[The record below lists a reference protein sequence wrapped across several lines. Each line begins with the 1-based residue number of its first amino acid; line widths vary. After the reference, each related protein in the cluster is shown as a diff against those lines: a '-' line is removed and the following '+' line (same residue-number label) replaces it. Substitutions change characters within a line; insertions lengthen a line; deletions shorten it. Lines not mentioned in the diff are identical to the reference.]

1 MGGSAP
7 EIPTPPDAQQPVP
20 GLRASDAERDQ
31 VVAKLKDEFVA
42 GRLSHDTF
50 LHRVNVVFESRQ
62 QADLPPLV
70 ADLPAPPASGGRSLA
85 GWLRGTWSRVADA
98 AARPARA
105 SGAGQ
110 PPNGGPRTM
119 TPDRRPVRSMTT
131 GMAAAPNRGQ
141 PFSLQFPRGG
151 GDQFSIGRDA
161 SCDLAIADMTVS
173 RLHAQLDRTPD
184 GWQLTDLESTNGTRV
199 NGWRVR
205 GRVPVRVGDL
215 VSFGSLEVVFS
226 ASLRGDDAPLLPRQA
241 AHRCVA
247 MSPHDLEFLNVTTVL
262 LVRHGLTATT
272 GQLLT
277 GWTPGVGLDER
288 GRAQAKAL
296 GERLAPVPLDAIVTS
311 PLDRCRQT
319 VEEIVAARGG
329 QAGPGGPS
337 GAPVT
342 EERVGECK
350 YGDWTGKPLKELE
363 KDPLWPVVQA
373 HPSAVT
379 FPGPGGESMLDM
391 QHRAVS
397 AVREW
402 NAKLGKDAT
411 YLVCSH
417 GDVIKAIVADSLG
430 LHLDQCQRIV
440 ADPCS
445 LTVIRYTPLRPFLL
459 RLNDTG
465 GGVDDLLP
473 RPKPADNAESDAVI
487 GGGAGAVAPPG
498 DNPPEPGTAPGAEG

>member
-1 MGGSAP
+1 
-7 EIPTPPDAQQPVP
+7 
-20 GLRASDAERDQ
+20 
-31 VVAKLKDEFVA
+31 
-42 GRLSHDTF
+42 
-50 LHRVNVVFESRQ
+50 
-62 QADLPPLV
+62 
-70 ADLPAPPASGGRSLA
+70 
-85 GWLRGTWSRVADA
+85 
-98 AARPARA
+98 
-105 SGAGQ
+105 
-110 PPNGGPRTM
+110 
-119 TPDRRPVRSMTT
+119 
-131 GMAAAPNRGQ
+131 
-141 PFSLQFPRGG
+141 
-151 GDQFSIGRDA
+151 
-161 SCDLAIADMTVS
+161 
-173 RLHAQLDRTPD
+173 
-184 GWQLTDLESTNGTRV
+184 
-199 NGWRVR
+199 
-205 GRVPVRVGDL
+205 
-215 VSFGSLEVVFS
+215 
-226 ASLRGDDAPLLPRQA
+226 
-241 AHRCVA
+241 
-247 MSPHDLEFLNVTTVL
+247 VTTVL

-296 GERLAPVPLDAIVTS
+296 GERLASVPLDAIVTS

-329 QAGPGGPS
+329 RAGQDARQGKGD
-337 GAPVT
+337 PVV

-350 YGDWTGKPLKELE
+350 YGDWTGQPLNDLV

-373 HPSAVT
+373 HPSAVR
-379 FPGPGGESMLDM
+379 FPGPGGETMLDM

-402 NAKLGKDAT
+402 NERLGKAAT
-411 YLVCSH
+411 YLICSH

-473 RPKPADNAESDAVI
+473 PPPAEAQSAGADQGQPAAPPPGSGTLGSESDAVI
-487 GGGAGAVAPPG
+487 GGGAGNTGAVASARADPADPAQVA
-498 DNPPEPGTAPGAEG
+498 DTAHGAEG

>member
-1 MGGSAP
+1 
-7 EIPTPPDAQQPVP
+7 
-20 GLRASDAERDQ
+20 
-31 VVAKLKDEFVA
+31 
-42 GRLSHDTF
+42 
-50 LHRVNVVFESRQ
+50 
-62 QADLPPLV
+62 
-70 ADLPAPPASGGRSLA
+70 
-85 GWLRGTWSRVADA
+85 
-98 AARPARA
+98 
-105 SGAGQ
+105 
-110 PPNGGPRTM
+110 
-119 TPDRRPVRSMTT
+119 
-131 GMAAAPNRGQ
+131 
-141 PFSLQFPRGG
+141 
-151 GDQFSIGRDA
+151 
-161 SCDLAIADMTVS
+161 
-173 RLHAQLDRTPD
+173 
-184 GWQLTDLESTNGTRV
+184 
-199 NGWRVR
+199 
-205 GRVPVRVGDL
+205 
-215 VSFGSLEVVFS
+215 
-226 ASLRGDDAPLLPRQA
+226 
-241 AHRCVA
+241 
-247 MSPHDLEFLNVTTVL
+247 VTTVL

-296 GERLAPVPLDAIVTS
+296 GERLASVPLDAIVTS

-329 QAGPGGPS
+329 HIRPGAAGQATE
-337 GAPVT
+337 PVI

-350 YGDWTGKPLKELE
+350 YGDWTGEPLDDLV

-373 HPSAVT
+373 HPSAVR
-379 FPGPGGESMLDM
+379 FPGPAGETMLDM

-402 NAKLGKDAT
+402 NERLGKTAT

-430 LHLDQCQRIV
+430 LHLDQCQRVV

-473 RPKPADNAESDAVI
+473 PPPKPAGPAAAVAQAAGAQGAESDAVI
-487 GGGAGAVAPPG
+487 GGGAGNTGAVAPAGADQARAEQEGPAQVA
-498 DNPPEPGTAPGAEG
+498 DTAHGAEG